1 MGDGDSGTVGD
12 PSDSPVGPVGS
23 TSTGDVGD
31 VSGNVN
37 ADVSLDNVTITG
49 SPPASPGGLGIA
61 NGDIGLEGMFNTDL
75 ANTNSNVET
84 SEFSMIEN
92 IFNIIKG
99 NPAAMTAL
107 GIITQGHP
115 VLAGIVGMANI
126 AANMNSNPIGS
137 IMGTLGN
144 AAGNAMA
151 GPIGGIAGSM
161 AGNSIGT
168 PSGVGVTGV
177 GSDPSAVAGENMND
191 YMKLLPGLGSLY
203 LQNRSANQYSG
214 MASNL
219 ASLYGQDSPYS
230 QMLRQQLTRQDA
242 AGGRRSQYG
251 TREVELQAKLAQL
264 NSQNASQIA
273 QFQNAALQR
282 RAQQLMQLSAMYRSP
297 EGQKI
302 GGAIGSGLQNMYY
315 DAMNSYNSP
324 DYNSM
329 PTYEPPAWD
338 PYTETPYLGG

>member
-1 MGDGDSGTVGD
+1 MGDGDSGIGD
-12 PSDSPVGPVGS
+12 PSDSPVGPVGT

-31 VSGNVN
+31 VSGNVIG
-37 ADVSLDNVTITG
+37 DVSLDGVTITG
-49 SPPASPGGLGIA
+49 NPVSSLGIA
-61 NGDIGLEGMFNTDL
+61 DGDIGLEGMFSTEL
-75 ANTNSNVET
+75 ADTNSNVQT
-84 SEFSMIEN
+84 SEFSMLEDVL
-92 IFNIIKG
+92 NIIKG
-99 NPAAMTAL
+99 NPVAMTTL
-107 GIITQGHP
+107 GIISKGNP
-115 VLAGIVGMANI
+115 ALAGIVGMSNI
-126 AANMNSNPIGS
+126 AANMSSNPIGS

-144 AAGNAMA
+144 VAGNAVA

-191 YMKLLPGLGSLY
+191 YMKWLPGLGSLY
-203 LQNRSANQYSG
+203 LQNQSANQYSG

-324 DYNSM
+324 DYSSM
-329 PTYEPPAWD
+329 PTYEPQAWD

>member
-1 MGDGDSGTVGD
+1 
-12 PSDSPVGPVGS
+12 
-23 TSTGDVGD
+23 
-31 VSGNVN
+31 
-37 ADVSLDNVTITG
+37 
-49 SPPASPGGLGIA
+49 
-61 NGDIGLEGMFNTDL
+61 
-75 ANTNSNVET
+75 
-84 SEFSMIEN
+84 
-92 IFNIIKG
+92 
-99 NPAAMTAL
+99 MT
-107 GIITQGHP
+107 
-115 VLAGIVGMANI
+115 
-126 AANMNSNPIGS
+126 
-137 IMGTLGN
+137 
-144 AAGNAMA
+144 
-151 GPIGGIAGSM
+151 
-161 AGNSIGT
+161 
-168 PSGVGVTGV
+168 
-177 GSDPSAVAGENMND
+177 D

-203 LQNRSANQYSG
+203 LQNKSANQFSG

-264 NSQNASQIA
+264 NSQNAPQIA

-302 GGAIGSGLQNMYY
+302 GGAMGSGLQNMYY

-324 DYNSM
+324 DYSSM
-329 PTYEPPAWD
+329 PTYEPTAWD

>member
-31 VSGNVN
+31 VSGDVIG
-37 ADVSLDNVTITG
+37 DVSLDGVTITG
-49 SPPASPGGLGIA
+49 DPTSSLGIA
-61 NGDIGLEGMFNTDL
+61 NGDIGLEGLFSTDL
-75 ANTNSNVET
+75 ADTNSNTET
-84 SEFSMIEN
+84 GTFSTMEN
-92 IFNIIKG
+92 ILNIIKG
-99 NPAAMTAL
+99 NPVAMATLAALT
-107 GIITQGHP
+107 HSNP
-115 VLAGIVGMANI
+115 VLSGIVGIANI

-137 IMGTLGN
+137 IMGNLGSTLGN
-144 AAGNAMA
+144 AIA
-151 GPIGGIAGSM
+151 GPIGGVIGGSAG
-161 AGNSIGT
+161 GSIGT

-177 GSDPSAVAGENMND
+177 GSDPSASAGENMTD

-203 LQNRSANQYSG
+203 LQNKSANQFSG

-264 NSQNASQIA
+264 NSQNAPQIA

-302 GGAIGSGLQNMYY
+302 GGAMGSGLQNMYY

-324 DYNSM
+324 DYSSM
-329 PTYEPPAWD
+329 PTYEPTAWD